1 MTSPTDTDSDLV
13 EPENKLPSTSI
24 PDLPPR
30 LRTAVERAGWTELTP
45 VQKMGI
51 PYILAGR
58 DMMVQAR
65 TGSGKTGAF
74 VLPLLEQIDVNLAEC
89 QAIVLA
95 PTRELAKQVAEEAA
109 LLAGPDGPRVTA
121 VYGGAAYG
129 PQIEDFKKG
138 AHIVVGTPG
147 RILDHLIKRTLKLD
161 DLRFFIFDEA
171 DRMLSMGFYPD
182 MIRIRAFLPKDQLV
196 GLMFSATFPAHVV
209 GLARQ
214 FLTDPNFLSLS
225 KDRVHVEDTDH
236 VFYVVPRMDK
246 DRALV
251 SVIEFE
257 NPSQCII
264 FCNTKDQV
272 FYVSSVL
279 QRFGHNADQLS
290 SDLSQDLREKVMDR
304 FRKGKLRFLVA
315 TDVAARGIDIPEM
328 SHVIQ
333 YEPPEELEVY
343 IHRAGR
349 TGRAGLRGR
358 AVMLVDV
365 LERREITRIGA
376 RYNIEFEELPLP
388 DEEAMAELVSE
399 RLIIHLEA
407 QLRDRDK
414 LQVERMARFL
424 PVVAELA
431 ADDDTRAL
439 LAMVLDDL
447 YHLVQNQPPELPPI
461 GTQVEPRPAQ
471 RRGGGR
477 GRRRGGGRR

>member
-13 EPENKLPSTSI
+13 EPESKLPPTSI
-24 PDLPPR
+24 PDLPPK
-30 LRTAVERAGWTELTP
+30 LRAAVDRAGWTELTP

-74 VLPLLEQIDVNLAEC
+74 ILPLLERIDVNRPVC
-89 QAIVLA
+89 QAIVLT
-95 PTRELAKQVAEEAA
+95 PTRELARQVADEAS

-129 PQIEDFKKG
+129 PQLDDFKKG

-147 RILDHLIKRTLKLD
+147 RILDHLIKRNLKLD
-161 DLRFFIFDEA
+161 NLKAFIFDEA

-182 MIRIRAFLPKDQLV
+182 MIRIREFLPKKEIT
-196 GLMFSATFPAHVV
+196 GLMFSATFPVYVV
-209 GLARQ
+209 SLAKQ
-214 FLTDPNFLSLS
+214 FLNKPDYLSLS

-251 SVIEFE
+251 SVIEIE

-272 FYVSSVL
+272 FYVSRVL
-279 QRFGHNADQLS
+279 QRFGYNADQLS
-290 SDLSQDLREKVMDR
+290 SDLSQNLREKVMGR
-304 FRKGKLRFLVA
+304 FRDGKLRLLVA

-376 RYNIEFEELPLP
+376 RYNIEFEEILLP
-388 DEEAMAELVSE
+388 DDAAMAELVSE
-399 RLIIHLEA
+399 RLIVHLEA
-407 QLRDRDK
+407 QLRERDK
-414 LQVERMARFL
+414 LQVERMQRFL
-424 PVVAELA
+424 PVVEELA
-431 ADDDTRAL
+431 QEEDTRAL

-447 YHLVQNQPPELPPI
+447 YHEVQNQPPELPPI
-461 GTQVEPRPAQ
+461 GTEIEPRMAQ

-477 GRRRGGGRR
+477 RRRGGRR